1 MIQLKIPGKLYL
13 AGEYGVLYPGVPALI
28 FSVDRF
34 MHLSFSFREEFGT
47 IQDNN
52 LPPIVWRRDSLVNTF
67 GHDDYFEVLF
77 ACIGIV
83 DRYLL
88 ALNQPLKY
96 VDILVQTHLKENETK
111 LGLGSSAAISVG
123 IIKGLLRLYDLPY
136 TPLLVYKLAVLAH
149 IELGLEGSFGDIAS
163 CSFTGLIKYT
173 AVDRFWLQSMVK
185 NTPLLDLLKKKW
197 PLLAIESLPQLDFIN
212 YLIGW
217 TQTSASTQ
225 EMVKKLQSTP
235 LSADFEE
242 TFQEDIKQVVDS
254 LVLSVQTK
262 DVPLFQAA
270 IVKNRQI
277 LQSLAQQ
284 SGLIIET
291 KDLST
296 LIDLALDHGG
306 VAKSSG
312 AGGGDCGLAFFEKD
326 LSLKPVL
333 DAWRSSNIQVL
344 PLTIYEEENYVPQ
357 R

>member
-1 MIQLKIPGKLYL
+1 MIRLKIPGKLYL

-47 IQDNN
+47 IQDNQ

-88 ALNQPLKY
+88 ALNQPLRY
-96 VDILVQTHLKENETK
+96 VDILVQTQLKENETK

-123 IIKGLLRLYDLPY
+123 IIKGLLRLYNLPY

-149 IELGLEGSFGDIAS
+149 VELGLEGSFGDIAS

-173 AVDRFWLQSMVK
+173 AVDRFWLQSIAKV
-185 NTPLLDLLKKKW
+185 TPLLELLEKEW
-197 PLLAIESLPQLDFIN
+197 PLLSIEPLPELDFMN

-225 EMVKKLQSTP
+225 EMVKKLQSST
-235 LSADFEE
+235 LSSDFEE
-242 TFQEDIKQVVDS
+242 AFQEDIKQVVNQ
-254 LVLSVQTK
+254 LVLSIQTK
-262 DVPLFQAA
+262 DGPLFQAA

-277 LQSLAQQ
+277 LQSLAQH
-284 SGLIIET
+284 SGLTIET
-291 KDLST
+291 KDLSN
-296 LIDLALDHGG
+296 LINLALGYGG

-312 AGGGDCGLAFFEKD
+312 AGGGDCGLAFFRKD
-326 LSLKPVL
+326 LPLQPVIN
-333 DAWRSSNIQVL
+333 AWNSSNIQFL
-344 PLTIYEEENYVPQ
+344 PLTIYQEENHVPQ
-357 R
+357 G